1 MKKYFLIFITIFSF
15 GTIVSNAQTKN
26 STVVTNLSSER
37 FKAII
42 SNDKNGQIIDLR
54 ATDEINGKGYIKG
67 AVQLDFLAKDA
78 EKQVDKLDK
87 NKTYYIYCAS
97 GGRSSD
103 CAEYME
109 KHGFKRVYT
118 LEKGLSE
125 WLQKG
130 FPVEKK

>member
-1 MKKYFLIFITIFSF
+1 MKKLLLVFIALVSIN
-15 GTIVSNAQTKN
+15 VSNAQSN
-26 STVVTNLSSER
+26 NAVVTNLSAQR
-37 FKAII
+37 FQAII
-42 SNDKNGQIIDLR
+42 ANDKNGMLLDLR
-54 ATDEINGKGYIKG
+54 TTEELKDKGYIKG
-67 AVQLDFLAKDA
+67 AIQLDYLAKDA
-78 EKQVDKLDK
+78 DAQVDKLDK

-118 LEKGLSE
+118 LEKGLSD
-125 WLQKG
+125 WLLKG

>member
-1 MKKYFLIFITIFSF
+1 MKKLILVFIALVSIN
-15 GTIVSNAQTKN
+15 VSNAQSK
-26 STVVTNLSSER
+26 SAVVTNLSSER
-37 FKAII
+37 FNAII
-42 SNDKNGQIIDLR
+42 GNDKNGVLLDLR
-54 ATDEINGKGYIKG
+54 TTEEMKNKGYIKG
-67 AVQLDFLAKDA
+67 AIQLDYLAKDA
-78 EKQVDKLDK
+78 DAQVDKLDK

-118 LEKGLSE
+118 LEKGLSD
-125 WLQKG
+125 WLLKG